1 MEKIL
6 ISNGKPL
13 IQNGA
18 VLVYNRDNEAFQI
31 PTVSNIKLSDKGIL
45 TFDVVDASN
54 FEQFVPSV
62 KYLIDVNGNT
72 ITTETN
78 EYYVRPY
85 LLDGENKISI
95 STIMT
100 LTHSDGRKSY
110 HFSKPAAELFTLDV
124 QLTYGLS
131 NFGITSLNNKAYI
144 FGGVYTASGSTTNS
158 IIEFDADTKTIKNL
172 SSVNINPVRLPAPI
186 YGISA
191 IAFNDKIYLFGGYDK
206 STNDKLNT
214 IMEFDPIAKGL
225 TTLDATIYATAN
237 AHCFVIND
245 KIYMFEFSYNT
256 GDWLEF
262 DPNTKTRIYLTDRR
276 YTYETLPFPDSIIYS
291 AMFNNK
297 IYLFPVAYSYIPNFV
312 LEYDFENNIYTRI
325 DLQFDFRNSTMIN
338 VLGCAYILK
347 GNEIYMFDGKQ
358 IKLIDGSLLQSIN
371 SKLGC
376 AVIGDKAYIFGGGTE
391 NKNIYELTY

>member
-13 IQNGA
+13 IQDGA
-18 VLVYNRDNEAFQI
+18 VLVYDRDNEAFQI

-62 KYLIDVNGNT
+62 KYLIDVNGYT

-78 EYYVRPY
+78 EYFARPY
-85 LLDGENKISI
+85 LLDGENKISV

-110 HFSKPAAELFTLDV
+110 HFSKPVAELFTLDV
-124 QLTYGLS
+124 QLNYGLS
-131 NFGITSLNNKAYI
+131 NFGIISLNNKAYI
-144 FGGVYTASGSTTNS
+144 FGGTYTASAIGSASTTNS
-158 IIEFDADTKTIKNL
+158 IMEFDADTKTIKYL
-172 SSVNINPVRLPAPI
+172 SGVSLPDPI

-206 STNDKLNT
+206 STNDRLNT

-225 TTLDATIYATAN
+225 TTLDATIHATAN

-245 KIYMFEFSYNT
+245 KIYMFEFSYGT

-276 YTYETLPFPDSIIYS
+276 YTHEGIALDGIIYS
-291 AMFNNK
+291 AMFNNNK
-297 IYLFPVAYSYIPNFV
+297 IYLFPVRYSNSTPNFV
-312 LEYDFENNIYTRI
+312 LEYDFENNIYARI

-338 VLGCAYILK
+338 VIGCAYILK

-358 IKLIDGSLLQSIN
+358 IKLIDGSLLQTIN
-371 SKLGC
+371 SKLGSTI
-376 AVIGDKAYIFGGGTE
+376 IGDKAYIFGGGAE
-391 NKNIYELTY
+391 NKSIYELTY